1 MEDAT
6 SVYWTTADLS
16 PICPTRPPRHSES
29 CKYERSYDQGITGAK
44 SASSQSGAVVEQ
56 HPVAVLSHF
65 KRMPAAAANFHIFN
79 SEWLCATCPSHDV
92 AFCRDVAQTVKA
104 HAVNVEPL
112 KAFERIVSAK
122 YLIFRQ
128 GESLDT
134 IPIICKGWATSE
146 VTLGDGRSQILSFLL
161 PGDMISTA
169 LFFDTRIPS
178 TIRSITD
185 VQLRAFSRNQ
195 LKQLMASNS
204 NLFDAFSRAWLQERS
219 RIDQLAV
226 DLGQRSAEER
236 IANLILNLFERLNRI
251 GLTRDNTLEFPLR
264 QRHISRYA
272 GLTVVHVSRIL
283 SDFRNKGLILHS
295 ERTLTIID
303 LAGLRHLAGIR

>member
-1 MEDAT
+1 M
-6 SVYWTTADLS
+6 
-16 PICPTRPPRHSES
+16 
-29 CKYERSYDQGITGAK
+29 
-44 SASSQSGAVVEQ
+44 
-56 HPVAVLSHF
+56 
-65 KRMPAAAANFHIFN
+65 
-79 SEWLCATCPSHDV
+79 
-92 AFCRDVAQTVKA
+92 
-104 HAVNVEPL
+104 
-112 KAFERIVSAK
+112 
-122 YLIFRQ
+122 
-128 GESLDT
+128 
-134 IPIICKGWATSE
+134 
-146 VTLGDGRSQILSFLL
+146 
-161 PGDMISTA
+161 
-169 LFFDTRIPS
+169 
-178 TIRSITD
+178 
-185 VQLRAFSRNQ
+185 QLRAFSRNQ

-303 LAGLRHLAGIR
+303 LAGLRHLAGIGSIV